1 MLSKGIQDA
10 INEQIKHEISSAY
23 LYLSMSSYCDTA
35 NLPGTAIWLRV
46 QWHEELS
53 HAMKLFTYVGGRGG
67 RVILQGIE
75 RPPADFKSPL
85 DIFQQVLDH
94 EQKVT
99 VMINRLYEMAL
110 KENDYATQVE
120 LQWFIKEQVE
130 EEKTAGEILQQFKM
144 VGDVGTALL
153 MIDRQ
158 LGARGAAS

>member
-10 INEQIKHEISSAY
+10 INEQIKHEIFSAY
-23 LYLSMSSYCDTA
+23 LYLSMSAYCEA
-35 NLPGTAIWLRV
+35 VNLSGTATWLRV

-53 HAMKLFTYVGGRGG
+53 HAMKLIAYVGGRGG
-67 RVILQGIE
+67 RVILQAID
-75 RPPADFKSPL
+75 RPPADFKSPV
-85 DIFQQVLDH
+85 DIFQQVLEH

-99 VMINRLYEMAL
+99 AMINRLYEMVL

-130 EEKTAGEILQQFKM
+130 EEKIAADILQQFKM

-158 LGARGAAS
+158 LGARGAGS

>member
-23 LYLSMSSYCDTA
+23 LYLSMAAYCETG
-35 NLPGTAIWLRV
+35 NLPGTATWLRV

-53 HAMKLFTYVGGRGG
+53 HAMKLFAYVGSRGG
-67 RVILQGIE
+67 RVILQAID
-75 RPPADFKSPL
+75 RPPSEFKSPI
-85 DIFQQVLDH
+85 DIFQQVLEH

-99 VMINRLYEMAL
+99 AMINRLYEMVL

-130 EEKTAGEILQQFKM
+130 EERNAGEILQQFKM

-158 LGARGAAS
+158 LGARVAGS